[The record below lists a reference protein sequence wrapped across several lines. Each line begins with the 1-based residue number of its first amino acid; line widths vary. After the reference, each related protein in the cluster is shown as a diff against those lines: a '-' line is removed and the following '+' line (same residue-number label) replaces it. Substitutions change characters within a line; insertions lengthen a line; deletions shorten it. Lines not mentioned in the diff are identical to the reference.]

1 MSTAPSRFFSVK
13 AWLSLLRVP
22 NLFTVPGDPLAGYF
36 LAVGVLV
43 SWGWQVAVVMLASLL
58 FYAAGLLLNDVADQK
73 YDAQHH
79 SSRPIPAGTVC
90 VRRVVMIAV
99 LMLVF
104 ALGLCA
110 WVGVFCLYVGL
121 GLTGVI
127 LLYDFVL
134 KAVPVAGAL
143 CMGLCRGLS
152 LLLGASVCGIAPNV
166 SVIAAALL
174 LTIYI
179 AAVTHL
185 AKGEREVLHIG
196 FKRWLPL
203 LAFMVGCTWF
213 QLNMPELISAWQRLV
228 VFISILIVVLLARVG
243 LQLGKASFSKGE
255 IPHCIG
261 RLIAAV
267 ILIQVMFIIASGH
280 SLAGILI
287 LCLSGCVVAH
297 YLLARIFYAS

>member
-1 MSTAPSRFFSVK
+1 MIAAPSRFFSVK

-36 LAVGVLV
+36 LAVGVLG
-43 SWGWQVAVVMLASLL
+43 SWGWQVAVVMLVSLL
-58 FYAAGLLLNDVADQK
+58 FYAAGLFLNDVADQK

-79 SSRPIPAGTVC
+79 SSRPIPAGHVS
-90 VRRVVMIAV
+90 VRSVMMVAV

-174 LTIYI
+174 LTMYI

-185 AKGEREVLHIG
+185 ARGEREVLRIG

-203 LAFMVGCTWF
+203 FAFMVGGTWF
-213 QLNMPELISAWQRLV
+213 QLNMPALIPAWQRLV
-228 VFISILIVVLLARVG
+228 VLVSILIVVLLTRVG
-243 LQLGKASFSKGE
+243 LQLGKPNLSRGE
-255 IPHCIG
+255 IPHSIG

-267 ILIQVMFIIASGH
+267 ILIQVMFILASGH
-280 SLAGILI
+280 ALAGILI
-287 LCLSGCVVAH
+287 LCLAGCAVAH
-297 YLLARIFYAS
+297 YWLAHIFYVS